1 MREVSVGHNLVAD
14 TKTICYTVPT
24 GYYAK
29 WNLCYIVNNTGN
41 NKAASAWWYD
51 KSTNEE
57 YAIVSGYILSPT
69 QFLKFDGG
77 AFVVLEE
84 GDQVRLK
91 SELGSTMA
99 AINTFELIRKA

>member
-1 MREVSVGHNLVAD
+1 MREVSVGTNLVA
-14 TKTICYTVPT
+14 TVKTTVYTVPK

-41 NKAASAWWYD
+41 NKSVSAWWYD
-51 KSTNEE
+51 ASEDEE
-57 YAIVSGYILSPT
+57 FAVVSGYVLSPT

-77 AFVVLEE
+77 AYVTLEE
-84 GDQVRLK
+84 GDQVHLQ

-99 AINTFELIRKA
+99 AINTFELIRK